1 MTNITPSFSSW
12 IKAFRLRT
20 LPLALSSII
29 MGGGLAV
36 FKGNYSWAVILLA
49 ALTTILLQILSNLAN
64 DYGDFEKG
72 TDNAN
77 RLGPERAVQSGE
89 ISARQMKTAVIVLA
103 VLSLLSGVWLLYVA
117 LKAQFL
123 EALVFFVLGIAA
135 IAAAIKYTVGKN
147 AYGYSGLGDL
157 FVFLFF
163 GLAGV
168 LGTYY
173 LNTLSL
179 RWDVLLPAISIGF
192 LSTGMLNLN
201 NMRDIDNDIQ
211 SGKHTLASK
220 LGLHKAKVYHS
231 FLIVGAIASALV
243 FVGIH
248 FSSLWNL
255 LFLLVA
261 FPLLNDLR
269 IIWKTTNPQKLDPFL
284 KKLALS
290 TLLFAV
296 LFILGLLL

>member
-1 MTNITPSFSSW
+1 M
-12 IKAFRLRT
+12 RT

-29 MGGGLAV
+29 MGSGLAV
-36 FKGNYSWAVILLA
+36 FTGSYNWTVISLA

-64 DYGDFEKG
+64 DYGDFQKG
-72 TDNAN
+72 TDNIH

-89 ISARQMKTAVIVLA
+89 ISVRQMKTAVIVFA
-103 VLSLLSGVWLLYVA
+103 ALSLLSGVGLLFVA
-117 LKAQFL
+117 LKAQVGPALLFL
-123 EALVFFVLGIAA
+123 VIGLAA

-179 RWDVLLPAISIGF
+179 SWDVLLPATSVGL

-220 LGLHKAKVYHS
+220 LGLRNAKYYHA
-231 FLIVGAIASALV
+231 FLVLGAIIAALL
-243 FVGIH
+243 FVWIDY
-248 FSSLWNL
+248 SSPWNL
-255 LFLLVA
+255 LFLIVVV
-261 FPLLNDLR
+261 PLLIDLR
-269 IIWKTTNPQKLDPFL
+269 TIWKTTNQQKLDPFL
-284 KKLALS
+284 KRLALS
-290 TLLFAV
+290 TLVFALLFV
-296 LFILGLLL
+296 VGLLL

>member
-1 MTNITPSFSSW
+1 MTNTPSFSSW

-29 MGGGLAV
+29 MGSGLAV
-36 FKGNYSWAVILLA
+36 YFGSYSWMVIFLA

-64 DYGDFEKG
+64 DYGDFQKG

-89 ISARQMKTAVIVLA
+89 ISARQMKTAVIVFA
-103 VLSLLSGVWLLYVA
+103 ALSLLAGVWLLYAA
-117 LKAQFL
+117 LKEQFL
-123 EALVFFVLGIAA
+123 MAIVFFALGIAA
-135 IAAAIKYTVGKN
+135 IAAAVKYTVGKN

-163 GLAGV
+163 GLTGV
-168 LGTYY
+168 IGTYY
-173 LNTLSL
+173 LNALSL
-179 RWDVLLPAISIGF
+179 SWDVLLPATSIGL

-201 NMRDIDNDIQ
+201 NMRDIDNDIK

-220 LGLHKAKVYHS
+220 LGLRKAKYYHA
-231 FLIVGAIASALV
+231 FLVVGAIITALL
-243 FVGIH
+243 FVGLH
-248 FSSLWNL
+248 YSSYWNL
-255 LFLLVA
+255 LFLIVVL
-261 FPLLNDLR
+261 PLLNDLR
-269 IIWKTTNPQKLDPFL
+269 TIWKTTDQQKLDPFL

-290 TLLFAV
+290 TLVFSV
-296 LFILGLLL
+296 LFVLGLLL

>member
-1 MTNITPSFSSW
+1 MTNTPSLSSW

-29 MGGGLAV
+29 MGSGLAV
-36 FKGNYSWAVILLA
+36 FKGSYSWMVILLA
-49 ALTTILLQILSNLAN
+49 TLTTILLQILSNLAN
-64 DYGDFEKG
+64 DYGDFQKG
-72 TDNAN
+72 TDNVH

-89 ISARQMKTAVIVLA
+89 ISARQMKTAVIVFA
-103 VLSLLSGVWLLYVA
+103 ALSLISGVWLLYA
-117 LKAQFL
+117 SLKEQFT

-163 GLAGV
+163 GLTGV
-168 LGTYY
+168 VGTYY

-179 RWDVLLPAISIGF
+179 TWDVILPAISIGL

-220 LGLHKAKVYHS
+220 LGLQKAKYYHA
-231 FLIVGAIASALV
+231 FLVVGAIAAALL
-243 FVGIH
+243 FVWLH
-248 FSSLWNL
+248 YFSLWNL
-255 LFLLVA
+255 LFLIVA
-261 FPLLNDLR
+261 LPLLSDLR
-269 IIWKTTNPQKLDPFL
+269 LIWRTTEQQKLDPFL
-284 KKLALS
+284 KRLALS
-290 TLLFAV
+290 TLAFAV
-296 LFILGLLL
+296 LFIMGLLL

>member
-1 MTNITPSFSSW
+1 MTNSPSLSSW

-29 MGGGLAV
+29 MGSGLAV
-36 FKGNYSWAVILLA
+36 FKGSYSWMVILLA
-49 ALTTILLQILSNLAN
+49 TLTTILLQILSNLAN
-64 DYGDFEKG
+64 DYGDFQKG
-72 TDNAN
+72 TDNAD

-89 ISARQMKTAVIVLA
+89 ISVRQMKTAVIVLA
-103 VLSLLSGVWLLYVA
+103 VLSLLSGVWLLYAA
-117 LKAQFL
+117 LREQFL
-123 EALVFFVLGIAA
+123 EALLFFVLGMAA
-135 IAAAIKYTVGKN
+135 IAAAVKYTVGKN

-163 GLAGV
+163 GLTGV

-173 LNTLSL
+173 LNALTLS
-179 RWDVLLPAISIGF
+179 WDVLLPAISIGF

-211 SGKHTLASK
+211 SGKHTLAAK
-220 LGLHKAKVYHS
+220 MGLQRAKVYHA
-231 FLIVGAIASALV
+231 FLIIGAIVSALL
-243 FVGIH
+243 FVGLH
-248 FSSLWNL
+248 YVSPWNL

-261 FPLLNDLR
+261 LPLLTDLR
-269 IIWKTTNPQKLDPFL
+269 TIWKTTDQQKLDPFL

-290 TLLFAV
+290 TLAFAV
-296 LFILGLLL
+296 LFVTGLLL